1 MVLAKTVY
9 KLVEKLPTREQYGM
23 TSQITR
29 ASVSVPANIA
39 EGFARG
45 SRKDYSRFLAIARGS
60 LMEVDTLLRLSGE
73 LAYVQPS
80 SLDPML
86 SEIDEIS
93 RMISALR
100 RKLNA
105 KRA

>member
-1 MVLAKTVY
+1 
-9 KLVEKLPTREQYGM
+9 M
-23 TSQITR
+23 TSQVTR
-29 ASVSVPANIA
+29 AAVSVPANIA

-60 LMEVDTLLRLSGE
+60 LMEVDTLLRLSGD
-73 LAYVQPS
+73 LAYVPMP

-86 SEIDEIS
+86 AEIDEIS

-100 RKLNA
+100 RKLDA
-105 KRA
+105 KRD